1 MKILE
6 IRLLEFLFKIRYR
19 IEIKFKSD
27 FEIKDI
33 FQKWKAIILER
44 LRWSFGFKFE
54 SNMDL
59 NESGHF
65 LLALLNLKQY
75 IITKINAWRHECNNQ
90 LCRA

>member
-6 IRLLEFLFKIRYR
+6 IRLFGVSFQNTASNRKASMDFKT
-19 IEIKFKSD
+19 KD
-27 FEIKDI
+27 FSKNR
-33 FQKWKAIILER
+33 KILER
-44 LRWSFGFKFE
+44 LRQSFGFEIE

-75 IITKINAWRHECNNQ
+75 IITKINA
-90 LCRA
+90 